1 MQENILLI
9 FGNAFK
15 TKQEE
20 EQKETITD
28 ANEFNKWVNKQ
39 ETGINT
45 NYLKNILKFKD
56 LVICSIIY
64 TIQMI

>member
-64 TIQMI
+64 TI

>member
-39 ETGINT
+39 EIGINT